1 MPELLRPT
9 VKLHYEDTQDGDQA
23 IVFLHGW
30 CDGSPSWAATLAD
43 FESEYRCIAPDMRGH
58 NRSGQPRD
66 FCYMA
71 EALTNDV
78 VALCESLSVT
88 RPIVVGHSY
97 GGMLAAIVADRFPGF
112 ARAIVVEDQPLDFRP
127 FAAQMLS
134 LESVIRG
141 EESHMAFRNQLLGS
155 MMTELM
161 PADSKAMLESLK
173 HSTPPE
179 VGMALWAALFE
190 FSGSEMEAFG
200 DRLMAALAQQP
211 SALIDAQE
219 TEGYYA
225 TVRAAAPGVQISTLG
240 GGHWVHLERPI
251 EFRAALRGFL
261 GTL

>member
-43 FESEYRCIAPDMRGH
+43 FKSEYRCIAPDMRGH
-58 NRSGQPRD
+58 HRSGQPRD

-78 VALCESLSVT
+78 VALCESLGVT

-127 FAAQMLS
+127 FAAQMRS
-134 LESVIRG
+134 LEPVIRG

-211 SALIDAQE
+211 SAFIDAQE

-225 TVRAAAPGVQISTLG
+225 TVRAAAPDVQISTLG

-251 EFRAALRGFL
+251 EFRAALRRFL